1 MEPGNKEN
9 EPEMTS
15 IDRTATV
22 AQIVTEHAIT
32 ARVFQ
37 RHGIDFCCR
46 GGVTV
51 EEACRD
57 RAIEPGAVWAEL
69 EAAIPGD
76 RASAEDPRRLS
87 TPELIELIVDR
98 HHGYLRRALP
108 FVVPLAV
115 KVAEVHGEKN
125 GQLAELRL
133 VVAEIADALDP
144 HLDQEEQVLFP
155 ALVAP
160 EPDAALIRSEL
171 ASMHDDH
178 LAVGTLLARMR
189 ELSGGFTV
197 PEWGCRSYR
206 VLMAELEALEG
217 DVLRH
222 VHLENHVLMPR
233 FVRVPE
239 PA

>member
-1 MEPGNKEN
+1 ML
-9 EPEMTS
+9 S

-22 AQIVTEHAIT
+22 AQIVTEHAVA

-37 RHGIDFCCR
+37 KHGIDFCCR

-51 EEACRD
+51 PEACRE
-57 RAIEPGAVWAEL
+57 RPIEPEALFAEL
-69 EAAIPGD
+69 EATLSAEGD
-76 RASAEDPRRLS
+76 ASAHDPRRLS
-87 TPELIELIVDR
+87 TADLLDLIVER

-115 KVAEVHGEKN
+115 KIAEVHGQKN
-125 GQLAELRL
+125 AQLAALRE

-144 HLDQEEQVLFP
+144 HLDQEERVLFP
-155 ALVAP
+155 AMRSP
-160 EPDAALIRSEL
+160 RPDAEIIRREL
-171 ASMHDDH
+171 SSMHEDH
-178 LAVGTLLARMR
+178 LAVGAMLARMR
-189 ELSGGFTV
+189 ELSDGFTT

-206 VLMAELEALEG
+206 VLMTELETLEG

-233 FVRVPE
+233 FAGTTAAR
-239 PA
+239 

>member
-1 MEPGNKEN
+1 
-9 EPEMTS
+9 MTS

-22 AQIVTEHAIT
+22 AQIVTEHAVA

-37 RHGIDFCCR
+37 KHGIDFCCR

-51 EEACRD
+51 AEACRD
-57 RAIEPGAVWAEL
+57 RAIEPAAVWAEL
-69 EAAIPGD
+69 EALPAED
-76 RASAEDPRRLS
+76 RAAGEDPRRLS
-87 TPELIELIVDR
+87 TAALLDLIVER

-108 FVVPLAV
+108 FVVPLAS
-115 KVAEVHGEKN
+115 KVAEVHGDRN
-125 GQLAELRL
+125 GKLVELRD

-144 HLDQEEQVLFP
+144 HLDQEERVLFP
-155 ALVAP
+155 ALLAP
-160 EPDAALIRSEL
+160 RPDAEVIRREL
-171 ASMHDDH
+171 ASMHVDH

-189 ELSGGFTV
+189 ELSDGFTT

-206 VLMAELEALEG
+206 ILMGELETLEG

-233 FVRVPE
+233 FAGAVEAR
-239 PA
+239 